1 MVLLVGE
8 VHTQKAISTLLS
20 AVFPPVG
27 ETETWLPEL
36 LTIIFVW
43 FLSTAASAAS
53 LNNTTTYERGTAVFE
68 DQVSHL
74 RPVYELANSVNMVGR
89 LNKAS

>member
-8 VHTQKAISTLLS
+8 VHTQKAISTLLP
-20 AVFPPVG
+20 AVFPPVA
-27 ETETWLPEL
+27 ETETKL

-43 FLSTAASAAS
+43 FLSTATSAAS